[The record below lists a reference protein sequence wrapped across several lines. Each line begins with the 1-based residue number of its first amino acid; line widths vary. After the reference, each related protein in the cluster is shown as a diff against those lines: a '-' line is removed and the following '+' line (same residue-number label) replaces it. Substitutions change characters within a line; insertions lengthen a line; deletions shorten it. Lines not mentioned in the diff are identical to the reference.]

1 MDQPP
6 LGHKE
11 PLPGR
16 GRLLWCPACR
26 GLLESPV
33 PLTSRHVLEDCM
45 AVEACRI
52 REGVRDFFKSCRF
65 AGVSQCR
72 AYKLFLN
79 GMGPDGTK
87 VPRSEHLHRGASL
100 IRLTQTWLNT
110 WEWNTIIHHCTFYL
124 NSPPHAYSKWYCN
137 VNLVLFS
144 IFRPKFVL
152 VYTFNIQKSSL
163 LNL

>member
-1 MDQPP
+1 
-6 LGHKE
+6 
-11 PLPGR
+11 
-16 GRLLWCPACR
+16 
-26 GLLESPV
+26 
-33 PLTSRHVLEDCM
+33 M

-100 IRLTQTWLNT
+100 IRLTKTWLNT
-110 WEWNTIIHHCTFYL
+110 WE
-124 NSPPHAYSKWYCN
+124 
-137 VNLVLFS
+137 
-144 IFRPKFVL
+144 
-152 VYTFNIQKSSL
+152 
-163 LNL
+163 

>member
-1 MDQPP
+1 MQ
-6 LGHKE
+6 L
-11 PLPGR
+11 LPAR
-16 GRLLWCPACR
+16 QHVSYTVRLFHM
-26 GLLESPV
+26 
-33 PLTSRHVLEDCM
+33 TIYVLEDCM

-110 WEWNTIIHHCTFYL
+110 WE
-124 NSPPHAYSKWYCN
+124 
-137 VNLVLFS
+137 
-144 IFRPKFVL
+144 
-152 VYTFNIQKSSL
+152 
-163 LNL
+163 